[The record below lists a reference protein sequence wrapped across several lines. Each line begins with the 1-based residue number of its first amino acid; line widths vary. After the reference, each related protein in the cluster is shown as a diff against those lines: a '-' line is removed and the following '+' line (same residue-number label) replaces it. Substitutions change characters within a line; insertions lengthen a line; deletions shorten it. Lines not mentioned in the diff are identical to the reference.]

1 MTFLFDCTVIFSSQ
15 VLFFIGAWLFFMKQL
30 FTDYEVRHKMVQL
43 IFSITLTLSCTMFE
57 LIIFEILGFLD
68 ASSRSFFWYLM
79 LYLLLFVV
87 IVLNPFYISYYCI
100 SNIRYGKFLKY
111 LKTKGVNKHVLVRP
125 DYVKTLTFITWL
137 IFLAVFWKIGDP
149 FPINHPN
156 HGFFSIESLVSRI
169 GVIGVTVMA
178 LLSGFG
184 AVNYPYS
191 SMKFFMRDVAEADV
205 WNIEK
210 RLLQTMDMIVIRKK
224 RVAIAKKQML
234 GKADLSTSK
243 KGIWEMISSVTGNRS
258 NENINQLKLEIDG
271 LEEMSR
277 QLFLEVH
284 ENRNMRQRIEWSKT
298 WKGAYFNFL
307 GYIFS
312 GYCLWKIFICTIN
325 IVFDRVGK
333 KDPVTRGIE
342 IAVNW
347 MGFDF
352 DINFWS
358 QQISFYLIGCIVVTS
373 IRGLLLTLT
382 KFFNKMSSNKSSNII
397 VLVLAQIMGMYFVS
411 SVLLLRMNMPVQY
424 RIIITQVLGAL
435 QFNFYHRWFDVI
447 FLISALGSMVTLYL
461 AHKPPVKDNML

>member
-1 MTFLFDCTVIFSSQ
+1 MTFLFDSTVVLSSQ
-15 VLFFIGAWLFFMKQL
+15 VLFFIGAWIFFMKQL
-30 FTDYEVRHKMVQL
+30 FKDYEVRHILVQL

-68 ASSRSFFWYLM
+68 SSSRYFYWYLM

-87 IVLNPFYISYYCI
+87 IVLNPFYIGYYCI
-100 SNIRYGKFLKY
+100 SNIRY
-111 LKTKGVNKHVLVRP
+111 VRP
-125 DYVKTLTFITWL
+125 DYIKHLTVLTWL
-137 IFLAVFWKIGDP
+137 IFLAVFWKIGEP
-149 FPINHPN
+149 FPIDHPN
-156 HGFFSIESLVSRI
+156 QGFFSIESLVSRI

-191 SMKFFMRDVAEADV
+191 SMKFFMRDVSETDV
-205 WNIEK
+205 LNIEK
-210 RLLQTMDMIVIRKK
+210 RLMQTMEMIVLRKK
-224 RVAIAKKQML
+224 RIVMARKQQLHMKVDS
-234 GKADLSTSK
+234 GNKR
-243 KGIWEMISSVTGNRS
+243 GIWEMISSVTGNKS
-258 NENINQLKLEIDG
+258 DENINQLRLEIDG

-284 ENRNMRQRIEWSKT
+284 ENRNMLMRIEWSKT
-298 WKGAYFNFL
+298 WKGSYFNFI

-312 GYCLWKIFICTIN
+312 GYCLWKIIICTIN

-342 IAVNW
+342 IAVIW

-373 IRGLLLTLT
+373 IRGLLLTVT
-382 KFFNKMSSNKSSNII
+382 KFFNRMSSNKSSNII
-397 VLVLAQIMGMYFVS
+397 VLLLAQIMGMYFVS

-447 FLISALGSMVTLYL
+447 FLVSALGSMVTLYL
-461 AHKPPVKDNML
+461 AHKPPVKDNMM

>member
-1 MTFLFDCTVIFSSQ
+1 MSFLFDSTVIFSSQ
-15 VLFFIGAWLFFMKQL
+15 VFFFIGAWIFFMKQL
-30 FTDYEVRHKMVQL
+30 FKDYEVRHVMVQL

-68 ASSRSFFWYLM
+68 FSSRSFFWYLM

-87 IVLNPFYISYYCI
+87 IVLNPLYIAYYCI
-100 SNIRYGKFLKY
+100 SNIGY
-111 LKTKGVNKHVLVRP
+111 VRT
-125 DYVKTLTFITWL
+125 DYIKPLTIISWL
-137 IFLAVFWKIGDP
+137 IFMSIFWRIGDP

-156 HGFFSIESLVSRI
+156 QGFFTIESLVSRI

-191 SMKFFMRDVAEADV
+191 SMKFFMRDVSLTDV
-205 WNIEK
+205 LNIEK
-210 RLLQTMDMIVIRKK
+210 RLMQTMEMIMFRKK
-224 RVAIAKKQML
+224 RIVIAKKQQSHT
-234 GKADLSTSK
+234 KIDSVSK
-243 KGIWEMISSVTGNRS
+243 MGFWERISSVTGSRS

-271 LEEMSR
+271 MEEISR

-284 ENRNMRQRIEWSKT
+284 ENRNMLERIEWSKS
-298 WKGAYFNFL
+298 WKGIYFNFL

-312 GYCLWKIFICTIN
+312 GYCIWKIFICTIN

-342 IAVNW
+342 IAVHW

-352 DINFWS
+352 DVNFWS
-358 QQISFYLIGCIVVTS
+358 QQISFYLIGCIVITS

-382 KFFNKMSSNKSSNII
+382 KFFNKMSSNKSSNIV

-411 SVLLLRMNMPVQY
+411 SVLLMRMNMPAQY
-424 RIIITQVLGAL
+424 RVIITQVLGAL

-447 FLISALGSMVTLYL
+447 FLVSALGSIITLYL

>member
-1 MTFLFDCTVIFSSQ
+1 MTFLFDSTVIFSSQ
-15 VLFFIGAWLFFMKQL
+15 VFFFIGAWIFFMKQL
-30 FTDYEVRHKMVQL
+30 FKDYEVRHKMVQL

-68 ASSRSFFWYLM
+68 SSSRSFYWYLM

-100 SNIRYGKFLKY
+100 SNIRY
-111 LKTKGVNKHVLVRP
+111 VRP
-125 DYVKTLTFITWL
+125 DYVGGLTFITWL
-137 IFLAVFWKIGDP
+137 IFLTVFWKIGDP

-191 SMKFFMRDVAEADV
+191 SMKFFMRDVSEIDV
-205 WNIEK
+205 HNINK
-210 RLLQTMDMIVIRKK
+210 RLMQTMEMIVIRKK
-224 RVAIAKKQML
+224 RIAIAKKQMM
-234 GKADLSTSK
+234 GKVEAANR

-258 NENINQLKLEIDG
+258 NENVTQLKLEIEG

-284 ENRNMRQRIEWSKT
+284 EHRNMLERIEWSKT
-298 WKGAYFNFL
+298 WKGSYFNFL

-325 IVFDRVGK
+325 ILFDRVGK

-352 DINFWS
+352 DVNFWS

-373 IRGLLLTLT
+373 IRGLLLTVT

-397 VLVLAQIMGMYFVS
+397 VLILAQIMGMYFVS

-424 RIIITQVLGAL
+424 RMIITQVLGSL

-447 FLISALGSMVTLYL
+447 FLVSALGSMVTLYL